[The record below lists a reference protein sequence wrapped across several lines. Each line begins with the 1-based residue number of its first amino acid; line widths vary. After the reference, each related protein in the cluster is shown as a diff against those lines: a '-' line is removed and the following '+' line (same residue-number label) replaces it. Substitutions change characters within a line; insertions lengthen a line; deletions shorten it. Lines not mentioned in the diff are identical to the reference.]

1 MTMDDRHDD
10 TSTEPRLLDDA
21 TLREWA
27 LPMPATDEDKHGRGR
42 VLVVAGSPEM
52 PGAAIL
58 AAEAALRAG
67 AGKLVIATAQ
77 SVAGVVALAV
87 PEARVIG
94 LPETQ
99 AGGLD
104 PSSVTSLSEVAENS
118 DAVLIGPGMQDEA
131 ATCALVAKLMPALG
145 QTATILDALAMS
157 QVCDPGSARETE
169 VLLTPHAGEMAHLLG
184 EDKSTIE
191 EQADARAIRASMR
204 WNAIVALKG
213 ATTFIATPGK
223 RTWRHDGGNVGLAIS
238 GSGDVLAGII
248 TGLAARGATLEQAAA
263 WGVALHARAGQQ
275 LAKRIGPLGYLA
287 REILFEIPGLMQALA
302 RR

>member
-1 MTMDDRHDD
+1 MTMSDRHGDNPP
-10 TSTEPRLLDDA
+10 EPRLLDDA
-21 TLREWA
+21 TLREWP

-42 VLVVAGSPEM
+42 VLVIAGSPEM

-94 LPETQ
+94 MPETD

-104 PSSVTSLSEVAENS
+104 PSGIASLGKAAENS
-118 DAVLIGPGMQDEA
+118 DAVLIGPGMQDEP
-131 ATCALVAKLMPALG
+131 ATCAFVAKLMPALV

-184 EDKSTIE
+184 EDKASIE
-191 EQADARAIRASMR
+191 EQADTRAIRASMR

-213 ATTFIATPGK
+213 ATTFIATPG
-223 RTWRHDGGNVGLAIS
+223 RRMWRHDGGNVGLAIS

-287 REILFEIPGLMQALA
+287 REILSEIPGLMQALA